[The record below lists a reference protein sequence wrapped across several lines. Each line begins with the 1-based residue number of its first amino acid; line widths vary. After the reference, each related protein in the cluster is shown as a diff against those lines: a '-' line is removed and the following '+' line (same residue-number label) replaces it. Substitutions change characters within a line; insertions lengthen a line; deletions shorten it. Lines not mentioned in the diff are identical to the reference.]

1 MNFAFSCIT
10 IIIIVGLCSCIIL
23 CEPSPPYRGSGDHHV
38 TVSPDLSCAD
48 SCCVLCAKT
57 IYRVVN
63 CSKVSMNI
71 ELRELS
77 AGIATTLAL
86 RHGLIHHN
94 TINGCTQFVTIKTH
108 LQVATL
114 PPLTCMYAVH

>member
-1 MNFAFSCIT
+1 MKVAFSRIT
-10 IIIIVGLCSCIIL
+10 IIIIVVGLCSCIIL
-23 CEPSPPYRGSGDHHV
+23 CEPSPPYRGSGDRPV

-48 SCCVLCAKT
+48 SYCVLCAKN

-77 AGIATTLAL
+77 TGIAITLAA
-86 RHGLIHHN
+86 R
-94 TINGCTQFVTIKTH
+94 VDS
-108 LQVATL
+108 LQK
-114 PPLTCMYAVH
+114 